1 MSYYCLNCYKQYDER
16 YVMSQPTR
24 GWSYYGCI
32 TPGCN
37 SKIVKL
43 DDLIADSIL
52 LLNKNGYTTG
62 YCCSGHAIRGTS
74 KFQVL
79 FDFGTQLNNNVRKLL
94 KLYKL
99 PKEFDVFDWDIQE
112 ECQQPIKGDY
122 RRIQIYKQIPTLKC
136 NEEKPATEKYIKHLN
151 SIFYEW
157 CRGMPH
163 VSQIE

>member
-16 YVMSQPTR
+16 YVMSQPTK
-24 GWSYYGCI
+24 GWQYYGCK
-32 TPGCN
+32 TLECS

-52 LLNKNGYTTG
+52 LLNKKGYTTG
-62 YCCSGHAIRGTS
+62 YCCSGHAVRGTS

-99 PKEFDVFDWDIQE
+99 PKEFGVFDWDIQKDWKTKCKE
-112 ECQQPIKGDY
+112 DY

-157 CRGMPH
+157 CCGMPH
-163 VSQIE
+163 VSQIK